1 MGASTSVGDA
11 AVRTER
17 ILLDPEELPK
27 RWYNLVPDLSG
38 PLPPPLNPSTRAPI
52 GPDDLARVF
61 AKELIRQEVSTD
73 RFLDIPE
80 EVREA
85 YMLLNRPTPLQ
96 RANHLEAFL
105 KTPARI
111 YFKREDLSPTG
122 SHKPNTAFAQ
132 AYYNAREGVEQL
144 ATETGAGQWGSAL
157 ALASAYFGLKCKV
170 FMVRASY
177 DQKPYRKH
185 IMNLFGADV
194 TSSPSPITGYGRS
207 VLEARPDHPGSL
219 GIAISEAMEFTVA
232 HPNTK
237 YALGSVLNH
246 VMIHQSVI
254 GQELVQQLAQA
265 ELVPDHMIGCVGG
278 GSNFAGFAYPMIGEQ
293 LRDRVGSTE
302 FLAVEPTSVPS
313 MTAGRYDYDF
323 GDTAQMTPLL
333 KMYTLGSSF
342 VPPPIHAG
350 GLRYH
355 GCAPT
360 LSALVDA
367 GTVHPIA
374 IGQEDCFEAGRLFAL
389 TEGIIPAPESA
400 HAVRAAIDLALEAKR
415 SHTEK
420 TIVFNLSGHGLLDLA
435 GYAEFLEGRFKGGA
449 SESTPEP
456 RSTHPAAVPA
466 GRSARAVSNPAG

>member
-1 MGASTSVGDA
+1 
-11 AVRTER
+11 VRTDK

-27 RWYNLVPDLSG
+27 QWYNLVPDLHS
-38 PLPPPLNPSTRAPI
+38 PLAPPLNPGTREPI

-61 AKELIRQEVSTD
+61 PKELIRQEVSTE
-73 RFLDIPE
+73 RFIEIPE

-96 RANHLEAFL
+96 RANHLEAYL
-105 KTPARI
+105 KTPAKI

-177 DQKPYRKH
+177 DQKPYRKYV
-185 IMNLFGADV
+185 MNLFGADV
-194 TSSPSPITGYGRS
+194 SPSPSDETGYGQR
-207 VLEARPDHPGSL
+207 LLAERPDHPGSL
-219 GIAISEAMEFTVA
+219 GVAISEAMEFTVG

-254 GQELVQQLAQA
+254 GQELVKQLAQA
-265 ELVPDHMIGCVGG
+265 ELTPDHMIGCVGG
-278 GSNFAGFAYPMIGEQ
+278 GSNFAGFAYPMIGAR
-293 LRDRVGSTE
+293 LRGTDGATE
-302 FLAVEPTSVPS
+302 FLAAEPTLVPS
-313 MTAGRYDYDF
+313 MTAGQYDYDF
-323 GDTAQMTPLL
+323 GDSAQTTPLL
-333 KMYTLGSSF
+333 KMFTLGSSF
-342 VPPPIHAG
+342 IPPPIHAG

-367 GTVHPIA
+367 GTVRPIA
-374 IGQEDCFEAGRLFAL
+374 VGQDECFEAGRIFAM

-400 HAVRAAIDLALEAKR
+400 HAIRAAIDLAIEAKR
-415 SHTEK
+415 SGTEK

-435 GYAEFLEGRFKGGA
+435 GYAKSLEG
-449 SESTPEP
+449 PL
-456 RSTHPAAVPA
+456 
-466 GRSARAVSNPAG
+466 N

>member
-1 MGASTSVGDA
+1 M
-11 AVRTER
+11 RTER

-27 RWYNLVPDLSG
+27 RWYNLVPDLRA
-38 PLPPPLNPSTRAPI
+38 PLPPPLNPATRAPI

-61 AKELIRQEVSTD
+61 AKEVIRQEVSTD
-73 RFLDIPE
+73 RFIDIPE

-85 YMLLNRPTPLQ
+85 YTLLNRPSPLQ
-96 RANHLEAFL
+96 RANHLEAYL
-105 KTPARI
+105 KTPAKI

-132 AYYNAREGVEQL
+132 AYYNAREGAEELV
-144 ATETGAGQWGSAL
+144 TETGAGQWGSAL
-157 ALASAYFGLKCKV
+157 AFASSYFGLKCQV

-185 IMNLFGADV
+185 VMNLFGADV
-194 TSSPSPITGYGRS
+194 TASPSPLTGYGRG
-207 VLEARPDHPGSL
+207 VLAERPDHPGSL
-219 GIAISEAMEFTVA
+219 GIAISEAMEFTVG
-232 HPNTK
+232 HPHAK

-254 GQELVQQLAQA
+254 GQEVVQQLAQA
-265 ELVPDHMIGCVGG
+265 ELTPDYMIGCVGG
-278 GSNFAGFAYPMIGEQ
+278 GSNFAGFAYPMIGAHLHE
-293 LRDRVGSTE
+293 RAGSTE
-302 FLAVEPTSVPS
+302 FIAVEPTLVPS
-313 MTAGRYDYDF
+313 MTGGRYDYDF
-323 GDTAQMTPLL
+323 GDSAQMTPLL

-360 LSALVDA
+360 LSALVDS
-367 GTVHPIA
+367 GTVRPIA
-374 IGQEDCFEAGRLFAL
+374 VGQDECFEAGRLFAR

-400 HAVRAAIDLALEAKR
+400 HAIRVAIDLALEAKR
-415 SHTEK
+415 KHTEK

-435 GYAEFLEGRFKGGA
+435 GYAEFLEGRSKAG
-449 SESTPEP
+449 TPQSSLGP
-456 RSTHPAAVPA
+456 RSTPTAAPEGPRVRIPSHPA
-466 GRSARAVSNPAG
+466 G